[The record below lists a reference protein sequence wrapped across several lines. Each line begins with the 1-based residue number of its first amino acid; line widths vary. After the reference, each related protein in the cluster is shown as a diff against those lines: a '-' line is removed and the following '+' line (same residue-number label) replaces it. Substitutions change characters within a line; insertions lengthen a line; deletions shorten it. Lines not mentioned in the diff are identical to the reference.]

1 FEAYFSLRRRTIG
14 ASIVEDAERT
24 YSPISWSVL
33 SISLLVVPSSF
44 ASSWTRG
51 FATSLLS
58 GSSRAGRT
66 ASGSR
71 SSHLTAHDH
80 RFEVS
85 SDDTHYTE
93 SIRSTCFLWSQSPS
107 GAGSG
112 PVRPGARSA
121 VEKARFA
128 RALFQHA
135 AESWIQAPR
144 PGILRSASTTIRSS
158 SALSTARRNSCDWG
172 SLRRQA
178 MHIRIGS
185 RGACSA
191 VDTGPVYSTA
201 RNVPAGR
208 PAAGRGRPP
217 ARSASGSA
225 GDDVDLPVGEAG
237 GEARVLPLLADRQRQ
252 LVRRDGGPGGLRGRV
267 EHLDG
272 EDLRGRQGMG
282 DELSRLVG
290 VVDDV
295 DLLLSQLRHDGAHA
309 RAQLADARAL

>member
-1 FEAYFSLRRRTIG
+1 GLPAPGLGPGCPPEAPEDLPSAAYFAFRRRTIG

-80 RFEVS
+80 RFELS

-93 SIRSTCFLWSQSPS
+93 SIRSTCFLWSQSSS

-121 VEKARFA
+121 TEKARFA

-144 PGILRSASTTIRSS
+144 PGI
-158 SALSTARRNSCDWG
+158 
-172 SLRRQA
+172 
-178 MHIRIGS
+178 
-185 RGACSA
+185 
-191 VDTGPVYSTA
+191 
-201 RNVPAGR
+201 
-208 PAAGRGRPP
+208 
-217 ARSASGSA
+217 
-225 GDDVDLPVGEAG
+225 
-237 GEARVLPLLADRQRQ
+237 
-252 LVRRDGGPGGLRGRV
+252 
-267 EHLDG
+267 
-272 EDLRGRQGMG
+272 
-282 DELSRLVG
+282 
-290 VVDDV
+290 
-295 DLLLSQLRHDGAHA
+295 
-309 RAQLADARAL
+309 